1 MVITCPKCQHT
12 NDAATGK
19 PMETCPQCGVIYARA
34 ALAQAQQRQA
44 ETVRSRVRAAAPEAN
59 APGFVERVG
68 WYLCLSGAVLAGVE
82 LAWTFAKAESAP
94 QQAAGAALALGLA
107 AIPYCFARA
116 LQMLMRR

>member
-1 MVITCPKCQHT
+1 MTITCPKCQHV
-12 NDAATGK
+12 NEAATGK

-44 ETVRSRVRAAAPEAN
+44 ETVRNRVRAAEPEGN

-68 WYLCLSGAVLAGVE
+68 WYLCLAGAVLAGIE
-82 LAWTFAKAESAP
+82 LTWTYAKAESSP
-94 QQAAGAALALGLA
+94 QQAAGAAFALALA
-107 AIPYCFARA
+107 AIPYCLARA